1 MEWASLVPIVGLV
14 LLVCAIIPLLWLFL
28 RRRWLARSGGIFDC
42 ELNLGSESMPRWALG
57 VLRYSGEDLEWFRVL
72 ALGFRPER
80 VLRRSAARIRAKVQP
95 VLNGIDSTQ
104 RLVRLETESESTA
117 IAWDLAMDA
126 DAATGLLAW
135 LEAAPPSVGRF
146 TS

>member
-14 LLVCAIIPLLWLFL
+14 LLLCAIIPLVWLFL
-28 RRRWLARSGGIFDC
+28 RRRWLARNGGIFDC
-42 ELNLGSESMPRWALG
+42 ELNLGTEDAPRWVLG

-80 VLRRSAARIRAKVQP
+80 TLRRSAARIRAKVQP
-95 VLNGIDSTQ
+95 IENGIDANQ
-104 RLVRLETESESTA
+104 RLVRLETETDSGA
-117 IAWDLAMDA
+117 VAWGLAMDSN
-126 DAATGLLAW
+126 AATGLLAW

>member
-14 LLVCAIIPLLWLFL
+14 MLVCAIVPLVWLFL
-28 RRRWLARSGGIFDC
+28 RRRWLARNGGIFDC
-42 ELNLGSESMPRWALG
+42 ELNLGTIADPRWVLG

-72 ALGFRPER
+72 ALSFRPEHS
-80 VLRRSAARIRAKVQP
+80 LRRSAARIRAKVQP
-95 VLNGIDSTQ
+95 VVNGVDANQ
-104 RLVRLETESESTA
+104 RLVRLETETDA
-117 IAWDLAMDA
+117 GAVAWDLAMDA